1 MRCPQC
7 GFDAAMGAAF
17 CARCGTRLFAPKP
30 ASVREFRLAL
40 IRPSY
45 LAYGRAFLASF
56 ALIGFG
62 AYVLYTNHDQWRIAF
77 GLMGAGVAMFALA
90 MLARSTVSWS
100 VTSDRIIERR
110 GLLASRRREMELA
123 DIRSV
128 EIDRRL
134 VQRLVG
140 LGDVMIASAASGDF
154 MIRLHDIMDPEAVAE
169 TVRAARLK
177 RLA

>member
-1 MRCPQC
+1 
-7 GFDAAMGAAF
+7 MGAAF

-30 ASVREFRLAL
+30 ASVREFRLAT

-62 AYVLYTNHDQWRIAF
+62 AYLLYANHDQWRPAF
-77 GLMGAGVAMFALA
+77 ALMAVGVLFFALA
-90 MLARSTVSWS
+90 MLARRAVSWS
-100 VTSDRIIERR
+100 VTSDRVIEQR
-110 GLLASRRREMELA
+110 GILASRRREMELA

-154 MIRLHDIMDPEAVAE
+154 MIRLNDIMDPEAVAE